1 MENKIEKRN
10 DVNDAFGLVDPFF
23 SNFFDLPFYSD
34 KRVNRIMKTDVKENE
49 KGYQLS
55 VEVPGF
61 NKNQITLDL
70 DDGYLTISAHEDK
83 NNDEKDKNGKFL
95 RKERFSGSYQRS
107 FYVGDIK
114 EEDVSAELNN
124 GVLSVFI
131 PKENKPENT
140 KKIIQI
146 K

>member
-1 MENKIEKRN
+1 MENKIEKTN
-10 DVNDAFGLVDPFF
+10 DVDAFGLVDPFF
-23 SNFFDLPFYSD
+23 GSLFNLPFYSD
-34 KRVNRIMKTDVKENE
+34 KRAGQIMKTDVKEDD

-61 NKNQITLDL
+61 NKNQIKLDL
-70 DDGYLTISAHEDK
+70 DEGYLTISAHKDK

-107 FYVGDIK
+107 FYLGDIK
-114 EEDVSAELNN
+114 EENISAELNN

-131 PKENKPENT
+131 PKETKPENT
-140 KKIIQI
+140 KKTIEI